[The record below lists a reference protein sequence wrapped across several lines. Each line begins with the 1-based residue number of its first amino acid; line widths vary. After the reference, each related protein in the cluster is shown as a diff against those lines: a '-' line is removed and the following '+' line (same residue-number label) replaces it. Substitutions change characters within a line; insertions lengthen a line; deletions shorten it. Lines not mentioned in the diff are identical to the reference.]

1 MADYGVK
8 NQFYGW
14 LGEYL
19 LVVTNSLP
27 LKMAHLVRWFTELKD
42 LHKLL
47 YFLARLPRRLNLSM
61 ELAARLVR

>member
-1 MADYGVK
+1 MDYGVK
-8 NQFYGW
+8 NQFSGW

-42 LHKLL
+42 GGSFHG
-47 YFLARLPRRLNLSM
+47 YVN
-61 ELAARLVR
+61 VYQGVTIN